1 MALYPYRDINL
12 HASDTHYAF
21 LSPSNPH
28 APTLLVERPSGDL
41 RLSESKISG
50 AKRISS
56 ISGILGIIRLRLDKY
71 LIVITKS
78 IPVGKLRGSTIY
90 KIVSVDVLP
99 LHERPLRDSDEDN
112 YLSLLRNALM
122 HAPMYFSYN
131 LDLTNAFQRQS
142 RVDPSQPLWQRT
154 DERFLWNR
162 FISSD
167 LIDMRNG
174 KDGTGGFRL
183 ALGPQPAV
191 DPFILPVISGTMSMT
206 KTTVKGTPL
215 TFALITRK
223 SRHRTGTR
231 FFSRG
236 MDERGHVSNF
246 NETEQLVVL
255 NDDASGPTG
264 GFGSANGAAS
274 QVSHT
279 RDVQI
284 FSFVQTR
291 GSVPV
296 YWNELNNLKYT
307 PTLQIRGVESA
318 KGAARIHFHEQIET
332 YGDNY
337 MVNLVN
343 QKGREK
349 RVKDA
354 YESLVRSLQSP
365 LTEGEATMSDSKSP
379 ETIRIIESPKLQQ
392 EFDRLHY
399 VYFDFHHETSKF
411 RWHRAQILLDEL
423 AEPLHRQ
430 AYFHG
435 IYSASATPAAST
447 SKAANASARI
457 DVRSTQKSVVRTNC
471 MDCLDRTNVIQS
483 MLGRQALTR
492 QLVDAGV
499 LRRGE
504 SPFED
509 TKFEYLF
516 RNVWADNAD
525 TVSKSYS
532 GTGALKTDFTR
543 TGQRTKKG
551 ALQDGTNSVTRYF
564 LNNFR
569 DGPRQDGYD
578 LFTGTFIP
586 DESASPG
593 SLVFVDRRPLIVQ
606 AIPYILAACLFFVLV
621 ANLTRQL
628 PNSGMWGIRFG
639 VLVSSVV
646 GGWCVMF
653 MAGHGTLYVNWP
665 KLNTPGWAQ
674 EGYEDGLTRAER
686 DPIVG
691 RFVAKASGK
700 HAPNLG
706 GMEEGKKRVE

>member
-1 MALYPYRDINL
+1 MDINL
-12 HASDTHYAF
+12 HASETHYAF

-28 APTLLVERPSGDL
+28 HPTLLVERPSGDL

-56 ISGILGIIRLRLDKY
+56 ISGILGMIRLRLDKY

-78 IPVGKLRGSTIY
+78 IPVGKLRGSMVY
-90 KIVSVDVLP
+90 KIISTDILP
-99 LHERPLRDSDEDN
+99 LHERPLHDLDEDK
-112 YLSLLRNALM
+112 YLSILRQTLKY
-122 HAPMYFSYN
+122 APMYFSYN

-142 RVDPSQPLWQRT
+142 RADPSSPLWQRA
-154 DERFLWNR
+154 DERFFWNK
-162 FISSD
+162 FVSTD
-167 LIDMRNG
+167 LIDFRNG
-174 KDGTGGFRL
+174 KGGASGFRL
-183 ALGPQPAV
+183 AMGPQPGI
-191 DPFILPVISGTMSMT
+191 DPFILPVISGTLSLT
-206 KTTVKGTPL
+206 KTSIKSNPL

-236 MDERGHVSNF
+236 MDEYGHVSNF
-246 NETEQLVVL
+246 NETEQLLVL
-255 NDDASGPTG
+255 NDDATGPTG
-264 GFGSANGAAS
+264 GFGSTSNGS
-274 QVSHT
+274 INPSSSG

-284 FSFVQTR
+284 FSYVQTR

-307 PTLQIRGVESA
+307 PQLQVRGVDSAIGAAKLHFDEQIRL
-318 KGAARIHFHEQIET
+318 

-337 MVNLVN
+337 LVNLVN
-343 QKGREK
+343 QKGREN

-354 YESLVRSLQSP
+354 YEALVRSLLSP
-365 LTEGEATMSDSKSP
+365 ENAESKAADTRSP
-379 ETIRIIESPKLQQ
+379 ETIRVIESPSVQQ
-392 EFDRLHY
+392 EFDHLHY
-399 VYFDFHHETSKF
+399 VYFDFHHETRKF
-411 RWHRAQILLDEL
+411 QWHRAQILLDEL
-423 AEPLHRQ
+423 SEPLHRQ

-435 IYSASATPAAST
+435 IYPSSATPAGAT
-447 SKAANASARI
+447 QKAANASARV
-457 DVRSTQKSVVRTNC
+457 DVRSSQKSTVRTNC

-492 QLVDAGV
+492 QLTDGGV

-509 TKFEYLF
+509 AQFEFLF

-543 TGQRTKKG
+543 TGTRTKKG
-551 ALQDGTNSVTRYF
+551 ALQDGVNSVTRYV

-569 DGPRQDGYD
+569 DGPRQDGFD
-578 LFTGTFIP
+578 LLCGAFLP

-593 SLVFVDRRPLIVQ
+593 SLVFVDRRPLVIQ
-606 AIPYILAACLFFVLV
+606 AIPYVLAACLFFLMV
-621 ANLTRQL
+621 ANLTPRL
-628 PNSGMWGIRFG
+628 PESGVWGLRLGMLFASA
-639 VLVSSVV
+639 VAA
-646 GGWCVMF
+646 WCAVF

-665 KLNTPGWAQ
+665 KLKTPSWALD
-674 EGYEDGLTRAER
+674 GYNDGLTRAER
-686 DPIVG
+686 DPVVG
-691 RFVAKASGK
+691 SFVSGRS
-700 HAPNLG
+700 HVNIG